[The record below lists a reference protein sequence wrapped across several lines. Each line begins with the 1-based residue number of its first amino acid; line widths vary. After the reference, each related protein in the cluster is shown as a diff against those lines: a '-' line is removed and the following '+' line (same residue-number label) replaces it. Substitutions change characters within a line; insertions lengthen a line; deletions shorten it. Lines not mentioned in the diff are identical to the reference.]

1 MPASSLI
8 ITIATNRNG
17 KASMSVS
24 FCDADGAPAGPARD
38 VILDNRLA
46 VFVANMQAFARA
58 KLTALESAAER
69 RAGDGGEAI
78 AVEPAEGK

>member
-58 KLTALESAAER
+58 KLTALESAPQR
-69 RAGDGGEAI
+69 RAPDGDPAIVGEA
-78 AVEPAEGK
+78 ADSK